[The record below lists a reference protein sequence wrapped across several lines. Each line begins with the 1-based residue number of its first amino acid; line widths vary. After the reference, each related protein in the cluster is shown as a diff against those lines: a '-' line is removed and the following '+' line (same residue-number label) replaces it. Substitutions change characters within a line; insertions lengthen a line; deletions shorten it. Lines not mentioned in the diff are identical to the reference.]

1 MKNTIH
7 RLSDLKTQI
16 GVSRSTIYA
25 AIQKGIFVK
34 PIKLGARAVGWP
46 DFEVQALI
54 NARISGKTDAQIK
67 ELVLAI
73 ELNRQNMGDCHAH

>member
-1 MKNTIH
+1 MNYKIH
-7 RLSDLKTQI
+7 RMPEVQAQT

-25 AIQKGIFVK
+25 AIQRGAFVK

-54 NARISGKTDAQIK
+54 NARIAGKTDTQIK
-67 ELVLAI
+67 ELVCTL
-73 ELNRQNMGDCHAH
+73 ELGRQNMGEQYAH